1 MSLAKLRK
9 RFMTKIENMTTR
21 QLILLALGTSI
32 LLTASVYF
40 HLSGMES
47 SQPPGQVNSSNVVV
61 AVANISPKTELR
73 AEMLKTVAM
82 PTNLVPPGAL
92 TDLNDALGK
101 IAKVDIL
108 PGDALT
114 EKKLFAENRQAGFR
128 GAIPD
133 DLRAISV
140 PITDTT
146 GLSGFAKP
154 GDAVDVILVS
164 DKLYRNTVSSE
175 MILQNVILLG
185 INKGSDDGLAGG
197 KKDELREPLSTATLA
212 VSPEDAVRLAGVQSE
227 GTIYLVLRPFKPK
240 DGFLLLPP
248 NLTALASMGAG
259 PTAQPNPAP
268 AAAVAAP
275 PLTAPSA
282 AEAQPPAYSAE
293 PRSAAPP
300 KPPAESI
307 EVIRGNAVSTVEI
320 R

>member
-1 MSLAKLRK
+1 MNLPKLRK
-9 RFMTKIENMTTR
+9 RFMTKLENMTTR
-21 QLILLALGTSI
+21 QLVLLALGTSI

-40 HLSGMES
+40 HLSGMDPR
-47 SQPPGQVNSSNVVV
+47 QPAGQVQASRVVV
-61 AVANISPKTELR
+61 AVANIPPKTELR
-73 AEMLKTVAM
+73 AEMLKTVEM
-82 PTNLVPPGAL
+82 PSELVPPGAL
-92 TDLNDALGK
+92 TDVNDALGK

-114 EKKLFAENRQAGFR
+114 DKKLFAESRLAGFR

-133 DLRAISV
+133 DRRAISV

-146 GLSGFAKP
+146 GISGFAKP

-197 KKDELREPLSTATLA
+197 KKDDVREPLTTATLA
-212 VSPEDAVRLAGVQSE
+212 VSPEEAVRLAAVQSE
-227 GTIYLVLRPFKPK
+227 GTLYLVLRPFKPK

-259 PTAQPNPAP
+259 SAATPNPAP

-275 PLTAPSA
+275 PLTAPPA
-282 AEAQPPAYSAE
+282 AAAPPPAYSAE

-300 KPPAESI
+300 QPPAESI